1 MKKRIDTLLVDRGL
15 APSREKARAL
25 LMAGEV
31 LVEGRPVT
39 KPGVTV
45 PEDAPLV
52 LKDRLPYVGRG
63 GVKLARALDAFGISV
78 EDATALDVGASTGGF
93 TDCLLQR
100 GARCVY
106 AVDVGRGQMDHRLRQ
121 DPRVATM
128 ERVNARHPFP
138 LPESVDLAT
147 VDVSFISLRLVLPE
161 IARHLGPGRPV
172 LALVKPQ
179 FEAERGEV
187 GRGGVVR
194 DAGAHARVLG
204 RFLLWAIAHGYR
216 IRDLTPSPI
225 VGDAGNREFFVLLV
239 PPPGESPPSP

>member
-121 DPRVATM
+121 DPRVA
-128 ERVNARHPFP
+128 
-138 LPESVDLAT
+138 
-147 VDVSFISLRLVLPE
+147 E
-161 IARHLGPGRPV
+161 IAVVEGGLAATGLRPRYFDDS
-172 LALVKPQ
+172 P
-179 FEAERGEV
+179 R
-187 GRGGVVR
+187 
-194 DAGAHARVLG
+194 
-204 RFLLWAIAHGYR
+204 RFQQLDR
-216 IRDLTPSPI
+216 RK
-225 VGDAGNREFFVLLV
+225 GDRRAVEIGQASHE
-239 PPPGESPPSP
+239 